1 MKKKWPLLF
10 VIISTIILALIVIFI
25 DSINVSFF
33 DSWFYNET
41 VETMTPSLTLAM
53 RFITES
59 GGSIAIVVLCL
70 SLFLFPKTRKDW
82 ALPVSTTVVIA
93 TTSNL
98 VLKLI
103 FARERPD
110 IMRLIDEYN
119 YSFPSGHAMINM
131 AFYIIILLL
140 TWRHVPNKSAKYAL
154 TFICIIMP
162 LIIGFSRIYLGV
174 HYATDVIAGWLLGFS
189 VAVIV
194 YSWFYRGK
202 NEV

>member
-1 MKKKWPLLF
+1 
-10 VIISTIILALIVIFI
+10 
-25 DSINVSFF
+25 
-33 DSWFYNET
+33 
-41 VETMTPSLTLAM
+41 M